1 MTLATFRGQEEAF
14 MVRTGV
20 VVLFLSSCL
29 LGLLAFGV
37 TAQGPVDD
45 NAFYH
50 IMPDL
55 RTAPAPNWVRPGVR
69 VTYYSAAASIPG
81 GRHAYV
87 EDENGNW
94 VDPGTGKNYR
104 QEDIP
109 GRSGHGYT
117 EINIVGLDQSAA
129 AMDIWSYGIVDAQ
142 GRVAIRVALG
152 TVGYPGAGGDWWLSP
167 QVLGRR
173 PNVMTPQLKIL
184 RMPYA
189 LGGNT
194 FQAIRFQTTDRR
206 GFLAWN
212 YDLETGVLLRTVTS
226 SVGGPTQGPMAQ
238 GDSREGQT
246 MITHS
251 TIQAVRTLNI
261 PWASAPA
268 PAWVGQLRV
277 LRYDGK
283 MTATAYPGASPVV
296 FPMSVT
302 FERQYL
308 GTNWARYVQTTSAPG
323 HNPPITRVF
332 GSAQFGGLWV
342 PPAVFGQLQPGQ
354 VLDQDR
360 VTGVVTSVGQ
370 IGRVLGDID
379 GVVITMAGSG
389 FRLDQV
395 YDRRNGVL
403 AYSSRV
409 ETFFRYE
416 VRLASGQ

>member
-1 MTLATFRGQEEAF
+1 
-14 MVRTGV
+14 MVKPGV
-20 VVLFLSSCL
+20 AVLFLSSCL

-37 TAQGPVDD
+37 TAQAPVDD
-45 NAFYH
+45 HAFHH

-55 RTAPAPNWVRPGVR
+55 RTAPAPNWVKPGVR
-69 VTYYSAAASIPG
+69 VTYYSAFAIIVG
-81 GRHAYV
+81 GRYAYF
-87 EDENGNW
+87 EDEKGNW
-94 VDPGTGKNYR
+94 VDPETGKRYR
-104 QEDIP
+104 QEEIP
-109 GRSGHGYT
+109 GSAGHGYT

-129 AMDIWSYGIVDAQ
+129 AMDNWSYGIVDAQ
-142 GRVAIRVALG
+142 GRVAIQLAVG
-152 TVGYPGAGGDWWLSP
+152 SVGYPGAGGDWWLSP

-189 LGGNT
+189 LGGKT
-194 FQAIRFQTTDRR
+194 FQAIRFETRNQQ
-206 GFLAWN
+206 GFSAWN
-212 YDLETGVLLRTVTS
+212 YDLETGVLLRIVSS
-226 SVGGPTQGPMAQ
+226 SVGGPIQGPVAR

-246 MITHS
+246 VITHS

-283 MTATAYPGASPVV
+283 MTATAYPGASPVI
-296 FPMSVT
+296 FPVSVT
-302 FERQYL
+302 FERQHL

-342 PPAVFGQLQPGQ
+342 PPAAFGQLQPGQ

-403 AYSSRV
+403 VYTSRV
-409 ETFFRYE
+409 EKFFNYE
-416 VRLASGQ
+416 ARLTSWQ